1 MLPERCSQEAVSV
14 LRAGVPILI
23 LQGEEEGENPQLH
36 DGVGS
41 WTHFTGRQSGVPSAY
56 INTHS
61 SWNVDDS
68 SDFSKQLGSTKE
80 D

>member
-23 LQGEEEGENPQLH
+23 LQGEEEGENPWLQ
-36 DGVGS
+36 DGVGVMDPFHREAKWS
-41 WTHFTGRQSGVPSAY
+41 HLS
-56 INTHS
+56 IH
-61 SWNVDDS
+61 NVGDS
-68 SDFSKQLGSTKE
+68 SDFSKQQEVHRE

>member
-36 DGVGS
+36 DGVGVMDPF
-41 WTHFTGRQSGVPSAY
+41 HREA
-56 INTHS
+56 
-61 SWNVDDS
+61 
-68 SDFSKQLGSTKE
+68 K
-80 D
+80 